1 MKNLS
6 KGIIALIVLGGLLLA
21 AFCTIVPLVFAVI
34 SAHNRA
40 ISIETT
46 YEAQLDVNKN
56 DYDAMWKI
64 LSEQAG
70 VNTRYATEF
79 KDVYASL
86 MENRYGDPDK
96 RGSNGSMMLW
106 IQEKN
111 PEFSNEMYKNLS
123 QSIEALRTGFKG
135 KQDKLRDIKRVHDE
149 MLRSF
154 PMGYVLKALGH
165 KELVY
170 VAVTSTRTEKAF
182 STGKDDESALTGFDK
197 KTPEKAK

>member
-1 MKNLS
+1 MKNMS
-6 KGIIALIVLGGLLLA
+6 KGLIALLALGGLVVAALA
-21 AFCTIVPLVFAVI
+21 VVVPLIFAVI
-34 SAHNRA
+34 GAHNRA
-40 ISIETT
+40 ISVETT
-46 YEAQLDVNKN
+46 FEAQVDVNKN

-70 VNTRYATEF
+70 VTSRYASEF
-79 KDVYASL
+79 KDIYASL

-96 RGSNGSMMLW
+96 RGANGSLMLW

-111 PEFSNEMYKNLS
+111 PEFSSDMYKNLS
-123 QSIEALRTGFKG
+123 QSIEALRTGFKS
-135 KQDKLRDIKRVHDE
+135 KQDKLRDLKRVHDE

-154 PMGYVLKALGH
+154 PMGLALKALGH

-170 VAVTSTRTEKAF
+170 VAVTSTRTENAF

-197 KTPEKAK
+197 KPSEKE